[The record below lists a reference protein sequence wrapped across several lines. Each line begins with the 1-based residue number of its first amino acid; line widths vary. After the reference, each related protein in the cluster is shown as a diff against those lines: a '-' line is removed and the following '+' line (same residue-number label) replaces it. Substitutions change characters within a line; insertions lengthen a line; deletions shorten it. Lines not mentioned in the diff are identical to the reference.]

1 MTQWLILIPLLP
13 LLVLPGLWWPR
24 YRSRFLSLA
33 PWSPFPALL
42 LALDGR
48 GAAVELPW
56 VLLGLRLQ
64 LDSVGQVF
72 LLFTALL
79 WWLAGLYARKYF
91 ASREEQRRFFAF
103 YLPAMAGNLGLVL
116 AQDLFSFLSFY
127 ALMSF
132 ASYGLVIHRGDRGA
146 RRAGTVYLI
155 LVLIG
160 EVLLFSGLLLYDRG
174 GESTALLTA
183 LLFVGF
189 GIKAGALPLHV
200 WLPLAHPAAP
210 TPASAVLSGAMIK
223 AGLLGWLRFLPL
235 GESTLPVSGESIIAL
250 GLVAALGGAAIGF
263 LQRNPKVLLAYS
275 SISQMGVMTVIIG
288 LGLVE
293 PSNWSVAL
301 PIVGFYALHHALAK
315 GGLFLGVGM
324 AEGAKAGK
332 EARWVMI
339 CVAIF
344 ALVMAGLPLTSG
356 AMAKQEVKALLLLK
370 PDNPAAAWVPWLTVS
385 TIATTMLMM
394 RLLWLL
400 KNVVGT
406 QANDRELPW
415 RPWLLLLFCS
425 LLAGGAG
432 RQILLVDST
441 SSLAW
446 SAWWPPLLGVG
457 LAMFLLLRRTA
468 VFSLHVPA
476 GDILV
481 LYTALIRWSYL
492 GWRSAVSHLI
502 TLYRITIEACGSA
515 AEKFHRMG
523 EKVSLIE
530 ASLQRWAVAGAL
542 MMVLLATLALL
553 MR

>member
-24 YRSRFLSLA
+24 YRSLFLSLA

-48 GAAVELPW
+48 GAAIELPW

-64 LDSVGQVF
+64 LDSIGQVF

-79 WWLAGLYARKYF
+79 WWIAGLYARKYF

-132 ASYGLVIHRGDRGA
+132 ASYGLVIHRGDREA

-160 EVLLFSGLLLYDRG
+160 EMLLFTGLLLYDSG
-174 GESTALLTA
+174 GEYVPILTA

-235 GESTLPVSGESIIAL
+235 GQGPLPVWGESIIAL

-275 SISQMGVMTVIIG
+275 SISQMGLMTVIIG
-288 LGLVE
+288 VGLVE

-301 PIVGFYALHHALAK
+301 PIAGFYALHHALAK

-324 AEGAKAGK
+324 AEGAKEGK
-332 EARWVMI
+332 EARWVMM

-356 AMAKQEVKALLLLK
+356 AIAKQEVKALLLA
-370 PDNPAAAWVPWLTVS
+370 DWVPWLTLS
-385 TIATTMLMM
+385 TIATTMLMV

-400 KNVVGT
+400 KNVAGSH
-406 QANDRELPW
+406 ANDRGLPW
-415 RPWLLLLFCS
+415 RPWLLLLVCS
-425 LLAGGAG
+425 LLAGAG
-432 RQILLVDST
+432 GNIFLIDRAT
-441 SSLAW
+441 SMTW

-457 LAMFLLLRRTA
+457 LAMFVLLRRSA

-481 LYTALIRWSYL
+481 IYTALIRWSYL
-492 GWRSAVSHLI
+492 GWRSAVSRLI
-502 TLYRITIEACGSA
+502 IFYLREDCR
-515 AEKFHRMG
+515 E
-523 EKVSLIE
+523 VSE
-530 ASLQRWAVAGAL
+530 NG
-542 MMVLLATLALL
+542 
-553 MR
+553 

>member
-24 YRSRFLSLA
+24 YRSLFLSLA

-48 GAAVELPW
+48 GAAIELPW

-64 LDSVGQVF
+64 LDSIGQVF

-79 WWLAGLYARKYF
+79 WWIAGLYARKYF

-103 YLPAMAGNLGLVL
+103 YLPAMAGNLGLIL

-127 ALMSF
+127 TLMSF
-132 ASYGLVIHRGDRGA
+132 ASYGLVIHRGDREA

-160 EVLLFSGLLLYDRG
+160 EVLLFNGLLLYDSG
-174 GESTALLTA
+174 GESVSILTA

-235 GESTLPVSGESIIAL
+235 GQGTLPALGESIIAL
-250 GLVAALGGAAIGF
+250 GLVAALGGVAIGF

-275 SISQMGVMTVIIG
+275 SISQMGLMTVIIG

-293 PSNWSVAL
+293 SSNWSVAL
-301 PIVGFYALHHALAK
+301 PIAGFYALHHALVK

-324 AEGAKAGK
+324 VEGAKEGK
-332 EARWVMI
+332 EARWVMM
-339 CVAIF
+339 CMAIF

-356 AMAKQEVKALLLLK
+356 AIAKQEVKALLLLK
-370 PDNPAAAWVPWLTVS
+370 PDNFTADWIPWLTVS
-385 TIATTMLMM
+385 TIATTMLMV

-400 KNVVGT
+400 KNVAGSH
-406 QANDRELPW
+406 ANDRGLPW
-415 RPWLLLLFCS
+415 RPWLLLLVCS
-425 LLAGGAG
+425 LLAGAG
-432 RQILLVDST
+432 GHIFLVDST
-441 SSLAW
+441 TSMTW

-457 LAMFLLLRRTA
+457 LAMSVLMRKST

-481 LYTALIRWSYL
+481 IYTVLIRWSYL
-492 GWRSAVSHLI
+492 GWRSAVSRLI
-502 TLYRITIEACGSA
+502 IFYRITVVACGRT
-515 AEKFHRMG
+515 AEKFQRMG
-523 EKVSLIE
+523 GKVSLIE
-530 ASLQRWAVAGAL
+530 ASLQGWAVGGAL
-542 MMVLLATLALL
+542 MMVLLAILALL